1 MKLRNIV
8 LIVLGILVAI
18 LYLIIANS
26 VKNTELIWILTRT
39 FGLLAFLSLFL
50 LVLIGELKLLNIP
63 STFKLHCPAGILTL
77 AFAFL
82 HFLSAVFDKF
92 KWGKNLNFSDYLGF
106 TFSDRWL
113 TLLSLGT
120 LAFYLIILISITS
133 SNKGIKTLGFK
144 KWKLSHYLS
153 YAVFILVFIHSL
165 LLGTDLKTSPLRNF
179 IFPIYIFMS
188 SLLVFLF
195 ILRLLRKYI
204 EEKDLFVLIILGIL
218 LAASVTYF
226 ANGLRLSNE
235 NKTAQTNQEALSE
248 ITALEK
254 QNAYYLNY
262 SQYLIQ
268 EINKHQ
274 DNSIE
279 LSKNLSSSAP
289 IIIYRDRYI
298 YLEGGDDD

>member
-1 MKLRNIV
+1 MKLRNI
-8 LIVLGILVAI
+8 LLSILGILLAI

-26 VKNTELIWILTRT
+26 AKNTELIWVLTRT
-39 FGLLAFLSLFL
+39 FGLLAFLSLFF
-50 LVLIGELKLLNIP
+50 LVLIGELKLLGAI
-63 STFKLHCPAGILTL
+63 STFKIHCPAGILTL
-77 AFAFL
+77 AIAFL

-106 TFSDRWL
+106 SFSDKWL

-133 SNKGIKTLGFK
+133 SNKGIKKLGFK
-144 KWKLSHYLS
+144 NWKISHYFS
-153 YAVFILVFIHSL
+153 YAVFVLVFIHSL
-165 LLGTDLKTSPLRNF
+165 LLGTNLKTSPLRNF

-188 SLLVFLF
+188 VFLVFLF

-204 EEKDLFVLIILGIL
+204 AEKDLFVLIIIGIL
-218 LAASVTYF
+218 LTASVTYF
-226 ANGLRLSNE
+226 ANGTRLYNE
-235 NKTAQTNQEALSE
+235 NKAMQTNQELLSE
-248 ITALEK
+248 ITALET
-254 QNAYYLNY
+254 QNEYYLNY
-262 SQYLIQ
+262 SEYLIQ

-274 DNSIE
+274 NNSIE

-298 YLEGGDDD
+298 YLEGGNDD